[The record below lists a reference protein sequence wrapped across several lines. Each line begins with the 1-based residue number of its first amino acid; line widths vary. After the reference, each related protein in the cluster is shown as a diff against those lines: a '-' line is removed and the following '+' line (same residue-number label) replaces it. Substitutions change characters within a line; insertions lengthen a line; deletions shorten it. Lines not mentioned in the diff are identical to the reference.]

1 MLGKQ
6 GGLLGGFLLELGG
19 KEFGSRGDSN
29 IQALLARE
37 ENNGRKYP
45 YLFPL
50 EASISLQPW
59 KARGPLKR
67 EAATVS
73 ESQTENIKVHVGDRG
88 VTQISKG
95 ITRNVIM
102 KTVRRERE

>member
-1 MLGKQ
+1 MSGKQ
-6 GGLLGGFLLELGG
+6 GGLLGGFLLELVG

-37 ENNGRKYP
+37 ENNGRK